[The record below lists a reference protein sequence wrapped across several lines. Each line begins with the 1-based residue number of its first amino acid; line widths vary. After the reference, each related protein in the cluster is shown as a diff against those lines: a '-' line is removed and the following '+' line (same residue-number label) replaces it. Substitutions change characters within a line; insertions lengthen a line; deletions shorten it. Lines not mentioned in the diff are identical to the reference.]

1 MKLAS
6 VILLCGLV
14 ACIAYLYFD
23 NPRVNQAGVN
33 VGPIP
38 DQTLDKPA
46 AASWYDN
53 GQETPADDG
62 SEVVLGIRVRK
73 DRNCTVELNDYVTAE
88 GEMFSAYS
96 CTPRDPAPPHPYG
109 HYDDDTLA
117 VMAYADAEAA
127 ALLGRRL
134 IGTETRRSYELLI
147 RASAL
152 EGGNVEHLAWL
163 ADQAFGTVSVN
174 GQLQLANIK
183 RQYELATLAT
193 RLGDAPGRS
202 MYLRN
207 ELIEAGVAPDE
218 LASLDARAAALLQS
232 MQEIQR
238 TVLGEVNIG
247 GQGDA

>member
-6 VILLCGLV
+6 TILFCGLV
-14 ACIAYLYFD
+14 ACIAYLYFES
-23 NPRVNQAGVN
+23 PRVNQTGAN
-33 VGPIP
+33 VSPVP

-53 GQETPADDG
+53 DQEVRADDG
-62 SEVVLGIRVRK
+62 SEMVLGIRVRK
-73 DRNCTVELNDYVTAE
+73 DRNCTVELKEYVTPA

-96 CTPRDPAPPHPYG
+96 CTPRDPAPPHAYA

-127 ALLGRRL
+127 ALLGKRL
-134 IGTETRRSYELLI
+134 IGTDTRRSYELLI

-152 EGGNVEHLAWL
+152 EGGNVAHLAWL
-163 ADQAFGTVSVN
+163 SDQAFGTVSVN
-174 GQLQLANIK
+174 GQLQLGNIK
-183 RQYELATLAT
+183 RQYELARLAA
-193 RLGDAPGRS
+193 RLGDASGRS
-202 MYLRN
+202 AYLRN
-207 ELIEAGVAPDE
+207 QLIEAGVATDQ
-218 LASLDARAAALLQS
+218 LAMLDTRAAALFQS
-232 MQEIQR
+232 MEEIQR